1 MADLAL
7 IGSVLLPWVLGI
19 AFLWGTRTRIPA
31 AGAGEI
37 CWTLGAGWFASVLFV
52 ALWMHLLSA
61 IGVKFGV
68 GTIGAPLLLAAAI
81 AIAWQARR
89 ARPDR
94 KGAVSAAWRDL
105 RASDLTAWSRALW
118 IGLLAWLALRGALAL
133 AEIVMRPM
141 FPWEGWSRWATKA
154 RVFFELRSIV
164 PFVGPDQWLASSGGV
179 WFDAGPREPLTIPLL
194 LAWES
199 IAMGR
204 WDDALMNVSWWV
216 SAVALSLAVF
226 GALRTLGV
234 APVIALLATWLV
246 ASLPLIDVHVALAGY
261 ADVFLSA
268 FFALAGLALLRW
280 QQTHA
285 AEDVALAALFV
296 IACPLVKSAGTV
308 WIAAAIPGMIAALAP
323 ARGQRV
329 ATIVLAVGAG
339 GLLLLSRTHLT
350 VAGVPLHIEFAPAWA
365 SFGADLF
372 FLDNWHLLWYA
383 VIVVAVLGWRH
394 ALKPPLAPLTFM
406 LAGGVLCVF
415 AVFAF
420 PGITS
425 RLGDAT
431 NANRAALVIAP
442 LVCVWIVL
450 TFRAWASAWRDSR
463 SAAAVAAAA

>member
-1 MADLAL
+1 MAELGL
-7 IGSVLLPWVLGI
+7 IGSVLLPWILGV
-19 AFLWGTRTRIPA
+19 AFLFGTRTRFPT
-31 AGAGEI
+31 AGAGEM
-37 CWTLGAGWFASVLFV
+37 CWTLGAGWFAGVLFV
-52 ALWMHLLSA
+52 ALWMHLLTA

-68 GTIGAPLLLAAAI
+68 GTIGAPLFFAAAI
-81 AIAWQARR
+81 AIAWQVRR
-89 ARPDR
+89 ARPDWNA
-94 KGAVSAAWRDL
+94 AVCAAWRDL
-105 RASDLTAWSRALW
+105 RAPDLTGWSRALW
-118 IGLLAWLALRGALAL
+118 FGMLAWLALRGALAL
-133 AEIVMRPM
+133 AEIVLRPV
-141 FPWEGWSRWATKA
+141 FPWEAWSRWATKA

-164 PFVGPDQWLASSGGV
+164 PFVGPDRWLASSLGV
-179 WFDAGPREPLTIPLL
+179 WFDAGSREPLTMPLL

-216 SAVALSLAVF
+216 AAIALLLAIF

-285 AEDVALAALFV
+285 AEDVAVAALFV
-296 IACPLVKSAGTV
+296 VALPLVKSAGTV
-308 WIAAAIPGMIAALAP
+308 WIAAAFPGMIVALAP

-329 ATIVLAVGAG
+329 ATIVLAAGAG
-339 GLLLLSRTHLT
+339 VLLLLSRTHLT

-383 VIVVAVLGWRH
+383 AIVVAVLGWRH
-394 ALKPPLAPLTFM
+394 ALKPALAPLTFM

-431 NANRAALVIAP
+431 NTNRAALVIAP
-442 LVCVWIVL
+442 LACVWIVL
-450 TFRAWASAWRDSR
+450 TFRAWASAWLDPR
-463 SAAAVAAAA
+463 SAAAAAA